1 MYRRTGEISTQ
12 RGLGEKKIFLDLL
25 IAFLLAGTIGKMLDV
40 HRHCGH
46 LGASP
51 GRKARRREAARRCGW
66 GAQQ

>member
-1 MYRRTGEISTQ
+1 MYGQTGEISTQ
-12 RGLGEKKIFLDLL
+12 RGLGEKKIFLNLL
-25 IAFLLAGTIGKMLDV
+25 IAFLLAGIIGKMLDV